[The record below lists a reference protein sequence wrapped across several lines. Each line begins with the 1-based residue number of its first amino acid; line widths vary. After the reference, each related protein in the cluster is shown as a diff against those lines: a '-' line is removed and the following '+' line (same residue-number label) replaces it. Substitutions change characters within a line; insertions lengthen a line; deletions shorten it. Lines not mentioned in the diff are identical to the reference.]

1 MDDPAFIL
9 YAKVACGQVP
19 SSFVLMITMP
29 HAADTLL
36 GERAH
41 TRCAHEQQQGFDG
54 SRLLRYRFSH
64 PLYMQFGEAAASSVT
79 ISKPEAA
86 VPIAKES
93 KMGFATNAIHGGQ
106 EPGPATG
113 AIVAPIYQTSTYVYD
128 ELGKNKGYDYARTN
142 HPNRKAL
149 ERTIAKLEDGH
160 SAYVF
165 TSGMAGIDAV
175 FRLLRPG
182 DHVVLSE
189 AVYGGVF
196 RLSTQLLVHF
206 GLEFSFVDTS
216 SEAAVVSAFRPNTK
230 MLYIETPTN
239 PTMRIADIAAL
250 AKVASQRNITVVVD
264 NTFLSPYLQRPIELG
279 AHIVVHSMTKY
290 LNGHSDST
298 GGAVVLTRKEDAE
311 KIYFIQRSAGSGLAP
326 MDCFLISRGI
336 KTLAVRMLQHNANG
350 LVVARHLDTHP
361 KVQKV
366 LYPGLTSHPQHE
378 IARRQQK
385 GPGGMLSFDLGS
397 LEAARRLLNHVKLC
411 ALVESLGGVE
421 SLISL
426 PALMTHASMP
436 QKVRERVGI
445 TEGLVRLSVGIED
458 AGDIIA
464 DLDQALHHV

>member
-1 MDDPAFIL
+1 
-9 YAKVACGQVP
+9 
-19 SSFVLMITMP
+19 
-29 HAADTLL
+29 
-36 GERAH
+36 
-41 TRCAHEQQQGFDG
+41 
-54 SRLLRYRFSH
+54 
-64 PLYMQFGEAAASSVT
+64 
-79 ISKPEAA
+79 
-86 VPIAKES
+86 
-93 KMGFATNAIHGGQ
+93 MGFATNAIHVGQ
-106 EPGPATG
+106 EPDPTTG
-113 AIVAPIYQTSTYVYD
+113 AIVAPIYQTSTYVNE
-128 ELGKNKGYDYARTN
+128 ELGKYKNGFDYARTN

-149 ERTIAKLEDGH
+149 ERTIAKLEEGH

-216 SEAAVVSAFRPNTK
+216 SSDAVVSAFRPNTK

-250 AKVASQRNITVVVD
+250 AKLASERNITVVVD

-298 GGAVVLTRKEDAE
+298 GGAVVLTRQEDAE
-311 KIYFIQRSAGSGLAP
+311 KIYFIQRSAGAGLAP

-366 LYPGLTSHPQHE
+366 LYPGLASHPQHE

-397 LEAARRLLNHVKLC
+397 LEAARRFLNRVKLC
-411 ALVESLGGVE
+411 ALAESLGGVE

-436 QKVRERVGI
+436 QEVRERVGI
-445 TEGLVRLSVGIED
+445 TDGLVRLSVGIED
-458 AGDIIA
+458 ADDIIA

>member
-1 MDDPAFIL
+1 
-9 YAKVACGQVP
+9 
-19 SSFVLMITMP
+19 
-29 HAADTLL
+29 
-36 GERAH
+36 
-41 TRCAHEQQQGFDG
+41 
-54 SRLLRYRFSH
+54 
-64 PLYMQFGEAAASSVT
+64 
-79 ISKPEAA
+79 
-86 VPIAKES
+86 
-93 KMGFATNAIHGGQ
+93 MGFATNAIHVGQ
-106 EPGPATG
+106 EPDPATG
-113 AIVAPIYQTSTYVYD
+113 AIVARIYQTSTYVNE
-128 ELGKNKGYDYARTN
+128 ELGKYKNGFDYARTN

-165 TSGMAGIDAV
+165 ASGMAGIDAV

-216 SEAAVVSAFRPNTK
+216 TPDAVRTALRPNTK

-239 PTMRIADIAAL
+239 PPLRVTDISTMAKL
-250 AKVASQRNITVVVD
+250 ANERNTMLVVD

-298 GGAVVLTRKEDAE
+298 GGAVVLTRQEDAE

-350 LVVARHLDTHP
+350 ITVARHLDAHP
-361 KVQKV
+361 KIKKV
-366 LYPGLTSHPQHE
+366 FYPGLPSHPQHE
-378 IARRQQK
+378 VARRQQK
-385 GPGGMLSFDLGS
+385 GPGAMLSFDVGS
-397 LEAARRLLNHVKLC
+397 LEAARRFLNHVKLC
-411 ALVESLGGVE
+411 SLAESLGGVE
-421 SLISL
+421 TLISL
-426 PALMTHASMP
+426 PAMMTHASMP
-436 QKVRERVGI
+436 KEVQDRVGI

-458 AGDIIA
+458 VEDNIA
-464 DLDQALHHV
+464 DLDQALLYV

>member
-1 MDDPAFIL
+1 
-9 YAKVACGQVP
+9 
-19 SSFVLMITMP
+19 
-29 HAADTLL
+29 
-36 GERAH
+36 
-41 TRCAHEQQQGFDG
+41 
-54 SRLLRYRFSH
+54 
-64 PLYMQFGEAAASSVT
+64 
-79 ISKPEAA
+79 
-86 VPIAKES
+86 
-93 KMGFATNAIHGGQ
+93 MGFATNAIHVGQ
-106 EPGPATG
+106 EPDKATG
-113 AIVAPIYQTSTYVYD
+113 AIVAPIYQTSTYVNE
-128 ELGKNKGYDYARTN
+128 ELGKYKDGYDYARTN

-149 ERTIAKLEDGH
+149 ERTVAKLEEGH

-216 SEAAVVSAFRPNTK
+216 SSEAVLSAFRPNTK

-250 AKVASQRNITVVVD
+250 SKLASQRNIAVVVD

-298 GGAVVLTRKEDAE
+298 GGAVILTRQEDAE

-361 KVQKV
+361 KVKKV
-366 LYPGLTSHPQHE
+366 LYPGLASHPQHE

-397 LEAARRLLNHVKLC
+397 VDAARRFLNQVKLC
-411 ALVESLGGVE
+411 ALAESLGGVE

-436 QKVRERVGI
+436 AEVRERVGI

-458 AGDIIA
+458 SDDIIA
-464 DLDQALHHV
+464 DLDQALQHV